1 MSFSN
6 LIFYDTETTGIQKD
20 FSQILQC
27 GSVLTDRNLRTIDEQ
42 NIGCA
47 PLPWVI
53 PQPMAM
59 LTNKK
64 VDLFNSN
71 ISHYQ
76 MMKDIQSQWKQW
88 SAQSPSVFITYN
100 GHAFDEELIRRQFFW
115 NLLEPYTTNTNGNG
129 RLDLMLMMHNIAAL
143 GCAPLPW
150 VIPQP
155 MAMLT
160 NKKVD
165 LFNSNISH
173 YQMMKDIQSQWK
185 QWSAQSPSVFITYN
199 GHAFDEEL
207 IRRQFFWNLLEP
219 YTTNTN
225 GNGRLDLMLMMHN
238 IAAFFSEEIAIP
250 LFEGGPGISYKL
262 EHLAQEHGI
271 DAGDAHDAIA
281 DCNLMIEL
289 CTIIQEKLP
298 ELFQSFIDT
307 ATKPG
312 IKDLLYADEFL
323 ALGEIHRRHTF
334 KYPVVL
340 CGNDASRPNEI
351 VFFDLSYDPD
361 DILDLDYAEINK
373 LVQSKGRDGPL
384 KKYKINKTIPV
395 CSHKLLKNSDVFD
408 IEFSELQRR
417 ADIIKADKDF
427 QQKVSQSMEDRL
439 MDFPESEY
447 IEGTI
452 YSGGFPS
459 YKDKDLMQEFHLS
472 SDPTHL
478 IKISRNFEDERLRLF
493 AERIICNQFSA
504 NIPND
509 IQKRYQDLITQRN
522 SDEGPWGSLEK
533 TLIQIH
539 KLLDERTEQE
549 DQQILLATKEK
560 IESMKIS

>member
-27 GSVLTDRNLRTIDEQ
+27 GSVLTDRTLRTIDEQ

-76 MMKDIQSQWKQW
+76 MMKDIQ
-88 SAQSPSVFITYN
+88 
-100 GHAFDEELIRRQFFW
+100 L
-115 NLLEPYTTNTNGNG
+115 
-129 RLDLMLMMHNIAAL
+129 
-143 GCAPLPW
+143 
-150 VIPQP
+150 
-155 MAMLT
+155 
-160 NKKVD
+160 
-165 LFNSNISH
+165 
-173 YQMMKDIQSQWK
+173 QWK

-238 IAAFFSEEIAIP
+238 IAAFFSDEIAIP

-289 CTIIQEKLP
+289 CKIIQNKLP
-298 ELFQSFIDT
+298 DLFDSFINIS
-307 ATKPG
+307 TKNG
-312 IKDLLYADEFL
+312 IKDLLYSDDFL

-334 KYPVVL
+334 EYPVVL
-340 CGNDASRPNEI
+340 CGSDASRPNEV
-351 VFFDLSYDPD
+351 VFFDLSYDDPEE
-361 DILDLDYAEINK
+361 ILDLDYVEINK
-373 LVQSKGRDGPL
+373 LIQSNSRDEPL
-384 KKYKINKTIPV
+384 KKYKINKTIPI
-395 CSHKLLKNSDVFD
+395 CSHKLLTNKNIFDVK
-408 IEFSELQRR
+408 FSELQRR
-417 ADIIKADKDF
+417 ADMVRSNKDF
-427 QQKVSQSMEDRL
+427 QQKVSQAMEDRL

-459 YKDKDLMQEFHLS
+459 YRDKDLMQEFHLS
-472 SDPTHL
+472 SDPAHL

-493 AERIICNQFSA
+493 AERIICNQFPTD
-504 NIPND
+504 IPVD
-509 IQKRYQDLITQRN
+509 IQKRYQDLINQRTG
-522 SDEGPWGSLEK
+522 DDGPWGSVEK
-533 TLIQIH
+533 TLTQIE
-539 KLLDERTEQE
+539 KLLDERFEKE
-549 DQQILLATKEK
+549 DQKILLATKK
-560 IESMKIS
+560 KVESMKES